1 MTVCFLLQNTTL
13 TLVLSLNVKRTK
25 AIADG
30 AADNEAVVG
39 RNKESTLETF
49 LVSRGTRTLADPS
62 PSQAQF
68 VVGKSTIR
76 RPMGLAETH
85 NIDYQCVSKWGTIR
99 Y

>member
-49 LVSRGTRTLADPS
+49 LVSRGSRTRADRSSPKPNSLLAS
-62 PSQAQF
+62 PQS
-68 VVGKSTIR
+68 VV
-76 RPMGLAETH
+76 
-85 NIDYQCVSKWGTIR
+85 QWV
-99 Y
+99 